1 MTRRKAILA
10 GATLLVGVYGFA
22 AGADKE
28 SGSSVP
34 FAAASVRLEQN
45 VTDGDSEVVFE
56 IRGGTEGLA
65 KLTVVS
71 PDGRTVIDFT
81 APDASTLLGMRQFR
95 FETPEPRDL
104 KSLTSAYP
112 AGVYSFAGATAAGER
127 LQGKATLSH
136 TLPATVSFLRPKA
149 DARVVGAKNL
159 KVAWTPVK
167 NAAAYM
173 IKIEQSKST
182 LGVNLTS
189 TMPGSVT
196 TFAVPDGFL
205 RPGTEYQL
213 AIGTVSHSGNIS
225 FVETTFT
232 TPANGAKP

>member
-71 PDGRTVIDFT
+71 PAGRTVIDF
-81 APDASTLLGMRQFR
+81 PASVASASLGLRHSRCQ
-95 FETPEPRDL
+95 PAEP
-104 KSLTSAYP
+104 
-112 AGVYSFAGATAAGER
+112 
-127 LQGKATLSH
+127 
-136 TLPATVSFLRPKA
+136 
-149 DARVVGAKNL
+149 
-159 KVAWTPVK
+159 
-167 NAAAYM
+167 
-173 IKIEQSKST
+173 
-182 LGVNLTS
+182 
-189 TMPGSVT
+189 
-196 TFAVPDGFL
+196 
-205 RPGTEYQL
+205 
-213 AIGTVSHSGNIS
+213 
-225 FVETTFT
+225 
-232 TPANGAKP
+232 

>member
-1 MTRRKAILA
+1 MTRRKGILA
-10 GATLLVGVYGFA
+10 GATLLLGVYGLA

-28 SGSSVP
+28 PGSSAP
-34 FAAASVRLEQN
+34 FAAASVRLESN
-45 VTDGDSEVVFE
+45 ATDGDFEVVFE
-56 IRGGTEGLA
+56 IKGGKEGLA

-81 APDASTLLGMRQFR
+81 APDSSASSGIRQFR
-95 FETPEPRDL
+95 FETPEPRDV

-112 AGVYSFAGATAAGER
+112 EGEYSFAGATAAGEK
-127 LQGKATLSH
+127 LHAKSMLSH
-136 TLPATVSFLRPKA
+136 TLPATVSFLRPGA
-149 DARVVGAKNL
+149 DARGVGGKNL

-167 NAAAYM
+167 NVAAYM
-173 IKIEQSKST
+173 IKIEQAKSK

-189 TMPGSVT
+189 TLPGSVT

-205 RPGTEYQL
+205 RPGTQYQL
-213 AIGTVSHSGNIS
+213 AIGTVSPQGNIS

-232 TPANGAKP
+232 TTGNGAKP